1 MYILD
6 SISLFL
12 EDPSE
17 NHLQVIGGFLLKYE
31 FIIIV
36 NSWIS
41 APFTPHP
48 PSIKRPFEW
57 VPLLSAKISN
67 KFPPLI
73 NAPSPLPILWTSTE
87 PTKDM

>member
-41 APFTPHP
+41 APFTP
-48 PSIKRPFEW
+48 
-57 VPLLSAKISN
+57 
-67 KFPPLI
+67 
-73 NAPSPLPILWTSTE
+73 PSPL
-87 PTKDM
+87 D